1 MGVIAEHRKHRN
13 RKEKS
18 LHSFLALLA
27 LFCLLFFCEK
37 ARAAE
42 VPEGFTAESIT
53 AEGVEDSNFA
63 EAICSGISAE
73 IESGNY
79 EPDSTWGTR
88 EIIENY
94 SPANVKNGQAVIS
107 ASGRGIR
114 SIEGIRLLKNASTI
128 DLRQNDIHDLSPL
141 ESDGSA
147 EDKLY
152 FNGTR
157 IELEGNNFYNTI
169 PGELIG
175 SRNGNYFFDS
185 TMAFAPAELNYMCG
199 DQEKK
204 VKLDFGLNLHG
215 DAGGVFNKT
224 FSELASEVPEGINL
238 TEYADNTSR
247 YTGTEITISSA
258 QDSSFLVSA
267 NANENITPYLRPT
280 IQYYS
285 EDRIMATLNLEWRYP
300 FRTRFYRTL
309 KETLQTEIYGGVKL
323 LKTDE
328 EGNPLGGAVYQL
340 YQIAGSARTRYP
352 DAGTVYTTGG
362 DGKLIISDLPAGSY
376 ELVESEAPE
385 GFELDASPLSFTVGG
400 STEGLI
406 SGEVSGGE
414 PEVQVTS
421 DTAEFAPLWD
431 AVQEDD
437 GSGPT
442 VRTHRMEL
450 KEGSVSTV
458 SASSLDADCFL
469 SNQGTEITRLAGE
482 TLDPERLTLIPGRT
496 EIRVYAGDVQTGTFT
511 DPAEAREALNEMIR
525 TGAFGSGT
533 GNITITGKAA
543 YRENESMYRELTHQN
558 RKTEEPLP
566 DPEEPDTEPPA
577 VTAERGKEIIIR
589 KTWDDEAHP
598 TRALFQ
604 LFLKGKDG
612 EPHRIGDSKEANADN
627 GFQVSWSY
635 KEIKTAAETASGS
648 NAVPD
653 AATASDASASPSD
666 ASRATSSDASTVLY
680 DEDGMLLDGFVLDD
694 LGEQVYA
701 EEIEIPAGWKPEYA
715 APEYPSQDTVLLKVK
730 NRKVQI
736 PEDAPPENR
745 IPERT
750 RSSGGGSGPE
760 QKTPAPAAGFLS
772 GAPAE
777 NREENPPAQKV
788 LGAGRNRRVIQLP
801 GLPYGVIAARGL
813 PQMGEQEDCPPEYLL
828 LFMAAVLL
836 AAGAVFLG
844 KRSRKEAA
852 DRE

>member
-18 LHSFLALLA
+18 LLSFLALLA

-42 VPEGFTAESIT
+42 VPESFTAESIT

-88 EIIENY
+88 EIIENF
-94 SPANVKNGQAVIS
+94 SPANMKNGQAVIS

-185 TMAFAPAELNYMCG
+185 TMAFAPAELNYICG
-199 DQEKK
+199 DQEKN
-204 VKLDFGLNLHG
+204 VRLDFGVNLHG
-215 DAGGVFNKT
+215 DVGGIFNKT
-224 FSELASEVPEGINL
+224 FSEGGTEVPEGIAY
-238 TEYADNTSR
+238 TDYADYATR
-247 YTGTEITISSA
+247 YTGTNLTISGSPDA
-258 QDSSFLVSA
+258 SFRIVA
-267 NANENITPYLRPT
+267 NANQNINPYMRPAIRYNT
-280 IQYYS
+280 EELI
-285 EDRIMATLNLEWRYP
+285 EATLNLEWQYP

-323 LKTDE
+323 LKTEE

-340 YQIAGSARTRYP
+340 YQITGSARTRYP

-362 DGKLIISDLPAGSY
+362 DGKLTISDLPAGSY
-376 ELVESEAPE
+376 ELVESVAPE

-400 STEGLI
+400 GTEGLI
-406 SGEVSGGE
+406 SGEVSGGD

-421 DTAEFAPLWD
+421 DTAGFAPLWD

-437 GSGPT
+437 GSGHT
-442 VRTHRMEL
+442 VRAHRMIM

-458 SASSLDADCFL
+458 PASSLGADCFL
-469 SNQGTEITRLAGE
+469 SNQGKEITRLAGE
-482 TLDPERLTLIPGRT
+482 VLDPSRLTLIPGQT
-496 EIRVYAGDVQTGTFT
+496 EIRVYAGDVQIGTFI
-511 DPAEAREALNEMIR
+511 DPAKAREALNEMIR

-533 GNITITGKAA
+533 GNITITAKAA
-543 YRENESMYRELTHQN
+543 YRENESLYRELTHQN

-577 VTAERGKEIIIR
+577 VTAERGQEIIIE
-589 KTWDDEAHP
+589 KTWDDEVHP
-598 TRALFQ
+598 TRVLFQ
-604 LFLKGKDG
+604 LFLKGEDG
-612 EPHRIGDSKEANADN
+612 EPRRIGKSKEANADN

-635 KEIKTAAETASGS
+635 REIKTAAETASGS
-648 NAVPD
+648 NAVPST
-653 AATASDASASPSD
+653 ATASDASPSD

-736 PEDAPPENR
+736 PEDAPSENR

-760 QKTPAPAAGFLS
+760 QKTPAPAAGFLP

-852 DRE
+852 DSE